1 MKTGFKILSFLI
13 LFLFILAGTLRF
25 LYGGGEPFQ
34 SPTMA
39 LESTSTNLELVAE
52 LSEAPGNI
60 AVSKTGRVF
69 ITLHPEAK
77 PEFAKVVE
85 IKDGKMIPYPDKIAQ
100 TETYRAPQG
109 IRIDSQNRLW
119 TIDHGDNGILGA
131 RLVAVDLDS
140 NQIIDQYDFPK
151 EIAGILSY
159 LQDLVIEPNGRY
171 IIIADVNFFGKSPAL
186 VVYDSKLRKAKRI
199 LENDESMK
207 SKDYL
212 IQAHNGPMK
221 RLFGLI
227 SMKPGVDSIAL
238 DSKGEYLYFAP
249 MTHDRLFR
257 IPLNDLVNEN
267 LTNADL
273 KEKIEDY
280 SAKTLSDGI
289 TLDDENNI
297 FLTDVE
303 NRSILKIDTNKNLK
317 ISIQS
322 PKLRWPDG
330 LSWGPNGYLYI
341 ADSDIPDL
349 VLASRQD
356 IMKAAPFQ
364 IFRYKPGTQGRIG
377 H

>member
-1 MKTGFKILSFLI
+1 MKTGFKTLSFLI
-13 LFLFILAGTLRF
+13 LFLFVLAGTLRF

-171 IIIADVNFFGKSPAL
+171 IIIADVNFFW
-186 VVYDSKLRKAKRI
+186 
-199 LENDESMK
+199 
-207 SKDYL
+207 
-212 IQAHNGPMK
+212 
-221 RLFGLI
+221 
-227 SMKPGVDSIAL
+227 
-238 DSKGEYLYFAP
+238 
-249 MTHDRLFR
+249 
-257 IPLNDLVNEN
+257 
-267 LTNADL
+267 
-273 KEKIEDY
+273 
-280 SAKTLSDGI
+280 
-289 TLDDENNI
+289 
-297 FLTDVE
+297 
-303 NRSILKIDTNKNLK
+303 K
-317 ISIQS
+317 ISCS
-322 PKLRWPDG
+322 CC
-330 LSWGPNGYLYI
+330 
-341 ADSDIPDL
+341 
-349 VLASRQD
+349 V
-356 IMKAAPFQ
+356 
-364 IFRYKPGTQGRIG
+364 
-377 H
+377 

>member
-1 MKTGFKILSFLI
+1 
-13 LFLFILAGTLRF
+13 
-25 LYGGGEPFQ
+25 
-34 SPTMA
+34 
-39 LESTSTNLELVAE
+39 
-52 LSEAPGNI
+52 
-60 AVSKTGRVF
+60 
-69 ITLHPEAK
+69 
-77 PEFAKVVE
+77 
-85 IKDGKMIPYPDKIAQ
+85 
-100 TETYRAPQG
+100 
-109 IRIDSQNRLW
+109 
-119 TIDHGDNGILGA
+119 
-131 RLVAVDLDS
+131 
-140 NQIIDQYDFPK
+140 
-151 EIAGILSY
+151 
-159 LQDLVIEPNGRY
+159 
-171 IIIADVNFFGKSPAL
+171 
-186 VVYDSKLRKAKRI
+186 
-199 LENDESMK
+199 
-207 SKDYL
+207 
-212 IQAHNGPMK
+212 
-221 RLFGLI
+221 
-227 SMKPGVDSIAL
+227 
-238 DSKGEYLYFAP
+238 